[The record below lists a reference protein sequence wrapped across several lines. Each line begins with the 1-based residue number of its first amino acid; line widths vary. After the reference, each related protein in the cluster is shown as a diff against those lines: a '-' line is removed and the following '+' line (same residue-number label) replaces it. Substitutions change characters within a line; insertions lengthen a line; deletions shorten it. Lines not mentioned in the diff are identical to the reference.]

1 MKTCYQS
8 SYTFN
13 VQVKDDID
21 GDHYQDSHEG
31 SVGHTQQSF
40 SRTEERGEHTLCI
53 STVGT
58 IIVTRI
64 CPGRRIEG
72 VTATV

>member
-1 MKTCYQS
+1 MRSCYQS

-31 SVGHTQQSF
+31 SVGHTQQS
-40 SRTEERGEHTLCI
+40 TKEKGENLLQN
-53 STVGT
+53 
-58 IIVTRI
+58 
-64 CPGRRIEG
+64 
-72 VTATV
+72 